1 MLCKVTVIGM
11 KAFGMTDKGLV
22 RSENQDAYRIVTLS
36 DNSQCCVVCDGM
48 GGHNAGNVAS
58 TFAIDGFV
66 EALDAE
72 LMAGTDR
79 QHAIEKACR
88 AANELVFDAAA
99 RNPLLSGMGT
109 TIVAAVVSEDNIM
122 VANIGDSRA
131 YHIYK
136 GNIYQITYDHS
147 LVAGLIE
154 KGEITPEQAKTHPRR
169 NLITRAL
176 GTEETVICD
185 IYEIDP
191 YLGGF
196 IVLCSDGLSNLISD
210 QEIRQLIKG
219 ADEVSCKAL
228 MDLTFERG
236 ATDNVTILI
245 IEL

>member
-1 MLCKVTVIGM
+1 M
-11 KAFGMTDKGLV
+11 KAFGMSDKGLV
-22 RSENQDAYRIVTLS
+22 RAENQDAYRIITLS

-58 TFAIDGFV
+58 TFAIDGFID
-66 EALDAE
+66 ALDAR
-72 LMAGTDR
+72 LKAGVDPHIAVE
-79 QHAIEKACR
+79 QACR
-88 AANELVFDAAA
+88 RANEIVFDAAA

-109 TIVAAVVSEDNIM
+109 TLVAAVVSDDNVII
-122 VANIGDSRA
+122 ANVGDSRA
-131 YHIYK
+131 YHIFG
-136 GNIYQITYDHS
+136 GNIYQITCDHS

-185 IYEIDP
+185 IFEIDP

-196 IVLCSDGLSNLISD
+196 IVLCSDGLSNLIAD